1 MDAIDVAYDLIKEVL
16 RDEKLSTTQIE
27 FRLQKEFSYHCP
39 DSIAKTLQKLKVK
52 NLIENKTQNGEIIW
66 YLL

>member
-1 MDAIDVAYDLIKEVL
+1 MDAIDVAYDLIKQVL

-27 FRLQKEFSYHCP
+27 LRLQKEFSYHCP

-66 YLL
+66 YLP

>member
-27 FRLQKEFSYHCP
+27 FRLQKEFSYHCT

-52 NLIENKTQNGEIIW
+52 NLIENKTQNGEII
-66 YLL
+66 